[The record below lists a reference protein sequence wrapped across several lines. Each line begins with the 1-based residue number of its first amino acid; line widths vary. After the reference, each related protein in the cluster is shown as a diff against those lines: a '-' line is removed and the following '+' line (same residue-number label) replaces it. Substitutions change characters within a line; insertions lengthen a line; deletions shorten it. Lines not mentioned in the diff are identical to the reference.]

1 MKRLSNWNKA
11 LRTIGALTLMFA
23 VSVTAL
29 PQPQE
34 HDMSKMPG
42 MKMPKAKSAP
52 RKKKPRAKARRAA
65 KKKPGTKKPSASP
78 TPSHEMMP
86 GMQMPSASPT
96 PPHEMMPV
104 MQLPSASPTPSHEM
118 MPGMQ
123 MPSASP
129 TPSHEMMPGMQMPSA
144 SPTPSHEMMPGMQMP
159 EASPT
164 PAVDPDPQI
173 ASRPVLR
180 LEDLEAM
187 ALKNNPTLAQADAG
201 IRAAEGRRIQ
211 AGLFPNPTVGYFVEE
226 FVFRSPGESAEH
238 GVFVEQTFPL
248 GGKLGKSRRIFA
260 REKEQ
265 AELIAEAQK
274 MRVLNSV
281 RLLYYEALGAQ
292 RLVDLRVYLAGLTR
306 EATEITRQLHN
317 VGQADT
323 PDQLEIEIET
333 QRAEIDLLRAQN
345 DREEVWRAL
354 GAMVNNPELKPS
366 RLEGSLEVNQTALD
380 EDQIMSSLLRESPEI
395 RVAQAG
401 AERARAV
408 LARARAQKI
417 PDLSVSGGLAY
428 NFERFEPLVPTI
440 GNQRKG
446 MEGRLQ
452 VGVNVPIFNRNQGG
466 IAAAEAE
473 LGIAERE
480 LQRLQLTLRT
490 RVGSSLRAYRN
501 ALQMTEKY
509 RTEVIPRARAGY
521 EMYLS
526 NFRQMAAAYPQ
537 VLIAQRTL
545 FQVEVEYARA
555 LIQLRQTGVGLR
567 GFLLTGGLDSVGR
580 PGESTEG
587 IKLRSPNEATGESDR
602 P

>member
-1 MKRLSNWNKA
+1 
-11 LRTIGALTLMFA
+11 
-23 VSVTAL
+23 
-29 PQPQE
+29 
-34 HDMSKMPG
+34 
-42 MKMPKAKSAP
+42 
-52 RKKKPRAKARRAA
+52 
-65 KKKPGTKKPSASP
+65 
-78 TPSHEMMP
+78 MP

-96 PPHEMMPV
+96 P
-104 MQLPSASPTPSHEM
+104 AI
-118 MPGMQ
+118 
-123 MPSASP
+123 
-129 TPSHEMMPGMQMPSA
+129 
-144 SPTPSHEMMPGMQMP
+144 
-159 EASPT
+159 
-164 PAVDPDPQI
+164 DPDPQI
-173 ASRPVLR
+173 ATRPVLR

-187 ALKNNPTLAQADAG
+187 ALKGNPTLAQADAG
-201 IRAAEGRRIQ
+201 IRAAEGRRVQ
-211 AGLFPNPTVGYFVEE
+211 AGLFPNPTIGYFVEE

-248 GGKLGKSRRIFA
+248 GGKLSKSRRIFA

-274 MRVLNSV
+274 TRVLNSV

-366 RLEGSLEVNQTALD
+366 RLEGSLEVGATALD
-380 EDQIMSSLLRESPEI
+380 EEQITSSLLRESPEI

-401 AERARAV
+401 VERARAV
-408 LARARAQKI
+408 LARARAQRI

-490 RVGSSLRAYRN
+490 RLGSSLRAYRN

-509 RTEVIPRARAGY
+509 RNEVIPRARTGY

-555 LIQLRQTGVGLR
+555 LIQLRQTAVGLR
-567 GFLLTGGLDSVGR
+567 GFLLMGGLDSLGR

-587 IKLRSPNEATGESDR
+587 IKLRSPNEATGESER